1 VRRSVVRL
9 SDLALS
15 DILEQ
20 FDWYEHSSGQH
31 LAKRWETAVTS
42 ALLRIERN
50 PQSGGPC
57 HFDAPELQRLRRMA
71 ITRFPR
77 HLIFDRVK
85 GGEISVLRVIHGAR
99 DLEHL
104 L

>member
-1 VRRSVVRL
+1 MIIRL

-20 FDWYEHSSGQH
+20 FDWYEHSSGQL
-31 LAKRWETAVTS
+31 LAERWEVAVTS

-50 PQSGGPC
+50 PQCGGPC
-57 HFDAPELQRLRRMA
+57 RFDAPELQELRRMA
-71 ITRFPR
+71 ITGFPR
-77 HLIFDRVK
+77 HLIFYRVT
-85 GGEISVLRVIHGAR
+85 GDEIAVLRVIHGAR

>member
-1 VRRSVVRL
+1 VRQSIVHL

-20 FDWYEHSSGQH
+20 FEWYKLSSGQL
-31 LAKRWETAVTS
+31 LAKRWDAAVTS

-50 PQSGGPC
+50 PKSGAPC
-57 HFDAPELQRLRRMA
+57 HFDAPELQGLRRMA

-77 HLIFDRVK
+77 HLIFYQLK
-85 GGEISVLRVIHGAR
+85 GDEIIVLRVIHGAR
-99 DLEHL
+99 DLEPL